1 MRTSRIIYA
10 LLLPFL
16 TAFSAIAQPKI
27 NGSRL
32 LNITVNEYEKAEWDI
47 NISAAYTNPYD
58 QKDITLDMALVS
70 PSGKPVTL
78 PCYYQSGNAGTSAW
92 KARFTPQEAGK
103 YTYIFHVQNKAG
115 SVDSQSG
122 SFVVV
127 ADSKPGFLHKN
138 TLWTFKFDN
147 GQLFRGIGEN
157 VGWESRS
164 FENPKWTYDYLLPAL
179 AKNGANF
186 FRTWMCYW
194 NMPLEWQKV
203 SSTKRY
209 TNTSE
214 YFNPGAI
221 KRMDELV
228 KLTDSLHLY
237 FMLTMDWHGHLME
250 NGGWKNSPYNV
261 VNGGPAKA
269 PTEFFTLRSARD
281 KYKNKLRYVVARWGY
296 STSIAAFEFF
306 NEIDNAAFNGADS
319 VLIPHAAITQW
330 HDEMSRYLKDIDPY
344 HHLVTTSVS
353 HRDIMGMNSIAYIDF
368 NQKHIYKHTEKIPGI
383 YPDYIQTFG
392 KPYVVGEFGY
402 RWEDDDPKYGEGFDY
417 DYKRGLWYGLF
428 SKTPILPMTW
438 WWELFDTRNMTPY
451 FNGVRQ
457 INDEMLKAGNGNFE
471 QFSVSSGRVESYGV
485 RCGNKYFIYLL
496 NNTDEKITTPVS
508 FAFSGKGIIA
518 ESFDPGTRRR
528 KPIVEFKVDK
538 GRLVINAVSLE
549 AKKETVFVV
558 TQK

>member
-1 MRTSRIIYA
+1 MKKSKTSFPLLVLVFAA
-10 LLLPFL
+10 L
-16 TAFSAIAQPKI
+16 SGIAQPKI
-27 NGSRL
+27 NSFRL
-32 LNITVNEYEKAEWDI
+32 LNTSINEYEKAEWDI
-47 NISAAYTNPYD
+47 SISAAYSNPYD
-58 QKDITLDMALVS
+58 QKDITLDLSLVS
-70 PSGKPVTL
+70 PSGKPLAL
-78 PCYYQSGNAGTSAW
+78 PCYYENGDSGTSTW
-92 KARFTPQEAGK
+92 KARFAPQETGK
-103 YTYIFHVQNKAG
+103 YTYAFHVQNKKG
-115 SVDSQSG
+115 SFVSQSG
-122 SFVVV
+122 FFNV
-127 ADSKPGFLHKN
+127 AAASKPGFLHKN

-157 VGWESRS
+157 IGWESRS
-164 FENPKWTYDYLLPAL
+164 FEDPKWTYDYLLPTL

-203 SSTKRY
+203 NSTKRY
-209 TNTSE
+209 NNTTE

-237 FMLTMDWHGHLME
+237 FMLTLDWHGHLME
-250 NGGWKNSPYNV
+250 KGGWKNSPYNV
-261 VNGGPAKA
+261 LNSGPAKT
-269 PTEFFTLRSARD
+269 PTDFFTLRSARD

-368 NQKHIYKHTEKIPGI
+368 NQKHIYKHTEKIPAI

-402 RWEDDDPKYGEGFDY
+402 RWEDDNPKYAESFDY
-417 DYKRGLWYGLF
+417 DFKRGLWYGLF

-451 FNGVRQ
+451 FNGVRR
-457 INDEMLKAGNGNFE
+457 ISDEMLKAGNGSFE
-471 QFSVSSGRVESYGV
+471 QFSVSSGRIESYGV
-485 RCGNKYFIYLL
+485 KCGDKYFVYLL
-496 NNTDEKITTPVS
+496 NNTDEKITVPVS
-508 FAFSGKGIIA
+508 FRFGGKA
-518 ESFDPGTRRR
+518 AVVESFDPGTRQR
-528 KPIVEFKVDK
+528 KRFNGFIVNK
-538 GRLVINAVSLE
+538 GQLILNTTVLAAKTETMFVIAQN
-549 AKKETVFVV
+549 
-558 TQK
+558 